1 MIFYVEIVICH
12 QHIPFSASW
21 VCEYERPQVPT
32 FSQQLWFQHA
42 RHVCD
47 CMCKEPWRLSRRSM
61 CHACFIL
68 FLGNTFGSIARGC
81 KGVFEYVLVFN
92 FLIFSTKVTFWCQL
106 HGYFHPCRIHVL
118 QHQSCRISLL
128 RNMWKRLAT
137 KKLLFRTPFS
147 EAGSSSG
154 LGHEP
159 RVFSAVR

>member
-1 MIFYVEIVICH
+1 MSPTH
-12 QHIPFSASW
+12 PF
-21 VCEYERPQVPT
+21 
-32 FSQQLWFQHA
+32 FSQ
-42 RHVCD
+42 
-47 CMCKEPWRLSRRSM
+47 LSLRIRTSTGAHLFPAVVVSTCAACM